1 MLSITLFLYILN
13 VFYLL
18 SKIVLSFIIDFILFI
33 ISSISSYYKRLDT
46 SPVFNRL
53 LIFSKKTSSIIY

>member
-33 ISSISSYYKRLDT
+33 ISSMSSYYKRLDT